1 MLRKVLVGKLHRA
14 TITGADLSYMGSIT
28 IDPVLLEAA
37 GIAPLQEVEIW
48 NINNG
53 ERLTTYAL
61 PGKRD
66 SGEVVLNGA
75 AARKAEKGDIV
86 VIAAYGLVDPH
97 NMDEVNARVV
107 MVGQDNR
114 IDRLMEY
121 HYTLYYGAPGSEQG
135 RFELRELK

>member
-1 MLRKVLVGKLHRA
+1 MLRKILVGKLHRA

-61 PGKRD
+61 PGKRG
-66 SGEVVLNGA
+66 SREVVLNGA
-75 AARKAEKGDIV
+75 AARKAERGDVV
-86 VIAAYGLVDPH
+86 VIAAYGLGDPY
-97 NMDEVNARVV
+97 NMSEIKAKVV
-107 MVGQDNR
+107 MLGPDNH
-114 IDRLMEY
+114 IDRRMEY
-121 HYTLYYGAPGSEQG
+121 YYSLYYRDLDSGLDT
-135 RFELRELK
+135 FELRDLE